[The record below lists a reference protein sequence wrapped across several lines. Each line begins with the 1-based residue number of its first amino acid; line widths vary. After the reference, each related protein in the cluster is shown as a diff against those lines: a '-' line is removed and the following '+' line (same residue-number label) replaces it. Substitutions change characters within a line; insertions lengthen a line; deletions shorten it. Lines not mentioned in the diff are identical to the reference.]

1 MRVLDVGL
9 AHEFAGR
16 EDSAPKDLESQ
27 PIIATMTLAGE
38 EVPLHRFSSS
48 VPTPAT
54 EGQVDELPFLA
65 GQGVGLV
72 HEVAS
77 VTAIIERM
85 MTEAASALFALQ
97 PR

>member
-1 MRVLDVGL
+1 VRT
-9 AHEFAGR
+9 
-16 EDSAPKDLESQ
+16 APKDLESQ
-27 PIIATMTLAGE
+27 PIIGTMKLAGE
-38 EVPLHRFSSS
+38 QVSLHRFSSF
-48 VPTPAT
+48 VPTPDT
-54 EGQVDELPFLA
+54 DGQIDELPFLA

-77 VTAIIERM
+77 VAAIIERM